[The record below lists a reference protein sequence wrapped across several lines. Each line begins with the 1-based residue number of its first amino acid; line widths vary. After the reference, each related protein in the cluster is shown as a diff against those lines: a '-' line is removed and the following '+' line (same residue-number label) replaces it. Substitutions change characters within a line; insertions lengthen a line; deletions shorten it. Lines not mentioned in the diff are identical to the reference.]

1 MIRTAMLGSSVSSGV
16 FSRRPRCGSG
26 AFRWLLLASG
36 LFLASPAA
44 GAEPDTDQCIASDVQ
59 PESIDLDQ
67 PRDQL
72 ARQSD
77 LVIPAGARIGQVR
90 IVRRPIFDVSD
101 PEQDNFLYRTLNALN
116 TPTWESALRA
126 QLVFNEG
133 DPYDPALIAESERV
147 LRQREY
153 LTAAWVGATHVCGDE
168 VEVSVLARDT
178 WTLLPTVGGSRSGGE
193 NTTNTGLSDP
203 NFLGSGK
210 SLGVSYTKDP
220 DRTETSVY
228 FDDPNVL
235 GSHWQSGFA
244 YDDRSDGRG
253 RSAYLERPFFSDS
266 ADWRFGLSGLDDV
279 REQSRFVGAEAIAD
293 YRRSQE
299 FVSVDVG
306 WRLLERNDR
315 QVRLLAG
322 YRYDALEFER
332 LPDEADLDLLPEDR
346 TLSYPWIGF
355 DYRENRF
362 REMTNLTQLQRVE
375 DVRDG
380 FVWRTELGYS
390 SPGLGATEDRV
401 VLNVDFQDALLATA
415 TNYARYGI
423 SQSGN
428 YRLDDDRFEN
438 LQGTLSL
445 EYFHGGVVRWNS
457 WYTNLSV
464 TAAHNLTVDQQ
475 LLIGGENGL
484 RGYPSDYQQGN
495 RRALW
500 TLERRFFPD
509 WHPFKLFRLGGVL
522 FTDVGRAWFDDG
534 RNNGPDDGVLKDIGF
549 GLRLASSRIE
559 VQRMLHLDFAFPL
572 DGDDSIDQVQ
582 ILLRGRSSF

>member
-1 MIRTAMLGSSVSSGV
+1 MTRAVKGPGYAFLLSGIAL
-16 FSRRPRCGSG
+16 S
-26 AFRWLLLASG
+26 
-36 LFLASPAA
+36 SPAL
-44 GAEPDTDQCIASDVQ
+44 GAEPDPERCIASEVQ

-77 LVIPAGARIGQVR
+77 LVIPQGARIGQVR
-90 IVRRPIFDVSD
+90 IVSRPIFDVSD
-101 PEQDNFLYRTLNALN
+101 PEQDNLFYRTLNTLN
-116 TPTWESALRA
+116 TPTWDSALRA

-133 DPYDPALIAESERV
+133 DPYEPEAIAESERV

-153 LTAAWVGATHVCGDE
+153 LTAAWVGVTHVCGDE
-168 VEVSVLARDT
+168 VEIGVLARDT
-178 WTLLPTVGGSRSGGE
+178 WTLLPTVGASRSGGE

-210 SLGVSYTKDP
+210 SVGISYTRDP
-220 DRTETSVY
+220 DRTETSLD

-235 GSHWQSGFA
+235 GSHWQTGFS
-244 YDDRSDGRG
+244 YDKRSDGRG
-253 RSAYLERPFFSDS
+253 RSAYLERPFYSERT
-266 ADWRFGLSGLDDV
+266 DWRFGLSGLDDV
-279 REQSRFVGAEAIAD
+279 REQSRFVGADAIAD
-293 YRRSQE
+293 YRLSQE
-299 FVSVDVG
+299 SISVDVG
-306 WRLLERNDR
+306 WRLAERDYR
-315 QVRLLAG
+315 QWRLLAG

-332 LPDEADLDLLPEDR
+332 LPDEPDLDLLPEDR

-362 REMTNLTQLQRVE
+362 REMTNLTRLQRVE
-375 DVRDG
+375 DVRYG

-390 SPGLGATEDRV
+390 ASGLGATEDRV
-401 VLNVDFQDALLATA
+401 VLNMDFQDALIATEN
-415 TNYARYGI
+415 NYARYGLG
-423 SQSGN
+423 QSGT
-428 YRLDDDRFEN
+428 YRLDENRVEN
-438 LQGTLSL
+438 LEGTFSI
-445 EYFHGGVVRWNS
+445 EYFHGGSVRWNS

-464 TAAHNLTVDQQ
+464 TAAHNQTADQQ

-500 TLERRFFPD
+500 TLERRYFPD
-509 WHPFKLFRLGGVL
+509 WHPFKLFRLGGVV

-534 RNNGPDDGVLKDIGF
+534 RNNGPDGGFLKDVGF

-572 DGDDSIDQVQ
+572 DGDNSIDRLQV
-582 ILLRGRSSF
+582 LLRGRTSF

>member
-1 MIRTAMLGSSVSSGV
+1 MIRTAMLESSVSSGV

-26 AFRWLLLASG
+26 AFRWLLLVSG
-36 LFLASPAA
+36 LFLVSPAA
-44 GAEPDTDQCIASDVQ
+44 GAEPSTDQCIASNVQ

-77 LVIPAGARIGQVR
+77 LVIPEGARIGRVR

-116 TPTWESALRA
+116 TPTWASALRA

-153 LTAAWVGATHVCGDE
+153 LTAAWVGVTRVCGDE
-168 VEVSVLARDT
+168 LEVSVLARDT

-210 SLGVSYTKDP
+210 SAGISYTKDP
-220 DRTETSVY
+220 DRSETSVY
-228 FDDPNVL
+228 YDDPNVL

-253 RSAYLERPFFSDS
+253 RSAYLERPFFSQS
-266 ADWRFGLSGLDDV
+266 ADWRFGLSGIDDV

-293 YRRSQE
+293 YRRSQK
-299 FVSVDVG
+299 FVGVDAG

-315 QVRLLAG
+315 LFRLLAG
-322 YRYDALEFER
+322 YRFDALEFER
-332 LPDEADLDLLPEDR
+332 LPDEPDLDLLPEDR

-380 FVWRTELGYS
+380 SVWRTELGYS
-390 SPGLGATEDRV
+390 SSGLGATEDRV
-401 VLNVDFQDALLATA
+401 VLNMEFQDALLATA

-428 YRLDDDRFEN
+428 YRLDDNRFEN

-445 EYFHGGVVRWNS
+445 EYFHGGSVRWNS

-484 RGYPSDYQQGN
+484 RGYPSEYQQGN

-509 WHPFKLFRLGGVL
+509 WHPYKLFRLGGVI

-582 ILLRGRSSF
+582 VLLRGRSNF

>member
-1 MIRTAMLGSSVSSGV
+1 MSRAAVKALVRVFLVSAVTHATPG
-16 FSRRPRCGSG
+16 
-26 AFRWLLLASG
+26 
-36 LFLASPAA
+36 A
-44 GAEPDTDQCIASDVQ
+44 GAEPETDACLASEVQ

-77 LVIPAGARIGQVR
+77 LVIPEGASIGQIR

-101 PEQDNFLYRTLNALN
+101 PDQDNFLYRTLNRLN
-116 TPTWESALRA
+116 TPTWKSALRA
-126 QLVFNEG
+126 QLVFSEG
-133 DPYDPALIAESERV
+133 DVYEPGLLAESERV

-153 LTAAWVGATHVCGDE
+153 LTAAWVGVTRVCGDE
-168 VEVSVLARDT
+168 VEVTVLARDT
-178 WTLLPTVGGSRSGGE
+178 WTLFPSVGGSRSGGE

-210 SLGVSYTKDP
+210 NVGISYTRDP
-220 DRTETSVY
+220 DRTEASFN

-235 GSHWQSGFA
+235 GSHWQTGFSL
-244 YDDRSDGRG
+244 DERSDGRG
-253 RSAYLERPFFSDS
+253 RSAYLERPFYSERT
-266 ADWRFGLSGLDDV
+266 DWRFGLSGVDDV
-279 REQSRFVGAEAIAD
+279 REESRFVAAEAIAD

-299 FVSVDVG
+299 FVSIDVG
-306 WRLLERNDR
+306 WRLTERNDR

-322 YRYDALEFER
+322 YRYDALEFGR
-332 LPDEADLDLLPEDR
+332 LPDEPDLDLLPEDR

-362 REMTNLTQLQRVE
+362 REMVNLTRLQRVE

-380 FVWRTELGYS
+380 FVWRTEVGYS
-390 SPGLGATEDRV
+390 SPGLGATEDRF
-401 VLNVDFQDALLATA
+401 VLNMDFEDALLATE
-415 TNYARYGI
+415 TNYARYGL
-423 SQSGN
+423 SQSGT
-428 YRLDDDRFEN
+428 YRLDGNRVEN
-438 LQGTLSL
+438 LRGTLNL
-445 EYFHGGVVRWNS
+445 EYFHGGSVRWNS
-457 WYTNLSV
+457 WYTNLSL
-464 TAAHNLTVDQQ
+464 TAARNLTVDQQ

-500 TLERRFFPD
+500 TLERRYFPD

-534 RNNGPDDGVLKDIGF
+534 RNNGPDDGILKDVGF

-559 VQRMLHLDFAFPL
+559 VQRMAHLDFAFPL
-572 DGDDSIDQVQ
+572 DGDDSIDQLQV
-582 ILLRGRSSF
+582 LLRGRSSF

>member
-1 MIRTAMLGSSVSSGV
+1 MTRTSVRVPGCALFFCAMFVSSAGV
-16 FSRRPRCGSG
+16 
-26 AFRWLLLASG
+26 
-36 LFLASPAA
+36 
-44 GAEPDTDQCIASDVQ
+44 GAEPETDHCIASEVQ

-67 PRDQL
+67 PREQL
-72 ARQSD
+72 ARQAD
-77 LVIPAGARIGQVR
+77 LVIPEGARIGQVR
-90 IVRRPIFDVSD
+90 VVSRPIFDVSD

-116 TPTWESALRA
+116 TPTWKSALRA
-126 QLVFNEG
+126 QLVFEEG
-133 DPYDPALIAESERV
+133 DIYEPEMIAESERV

-153 LTAAWVGATHVCGDE
+153 LTAAWVGVTRVCGDE

-178 WTLLPTVGGSRSGGE
+178 WTLFPTVGGSRSGGE
-193 NTTNTGLSDP
+193 NTTNTGISDP

-210 SLGVSYTKDP
+210 SVGISYTRDP
-220 DRTETSVY
+220 DRTETSVD
-228 FDDPNVL
+228 FDDPNVF
-235 GSHWQSGFA
+235 GSHWQTGFSF
-244 YDDRSDGRG
+244 DERSDGRG
-253 RSAYLERPFFSDS
+253 RSAYLERPFYSER
-266 ADWRFGLSGLDDV
+266 AEWRFGLSGIDDV
-279 REQSRFVGAEAIAD
+279 REQSRFVGAESIAD
-293 YRRSQE
+293 FRRSQE
-299 FVSVDVG
+299 FASIDVG
-306 WRLLERNDR
+306 WRLAERNDR
-315 QVRLLAG
+315 QLRLLAG

-332 LPDEADLDLLPEDR
+332 LPDEPDLDVLPEDR
-346 TLSYPWIGF
+346 TLSYPWLGF

-401 VLNVDFQDALLATA
+401 VLNMDFQDALLATP
-415 TNYARYGI
+415 TNYARYGL
-423 SQSGN
+423 SQSGT
-428 YRLDDDRFEN
+428 YRLDENRVEN

-445 EYFHGGVVRWNS
+445 EYFHGGSVRWNS

-464 TAAHNLTVDQQ
+464 TAARNLTVDQQ

-500 TLERRFFPD
+500 TLERRYFPD
-509 WHPFKLFRLGGVL
+509 WHPFKLFRLGGVV
-522 FTDVGRAWFDDG
+522 FTDIGRAWFDDG
-534 RNNGPDDGVLKDIGF
+534 RNNGPDDGFLKDVGF

-582 ILLRGRSSF
+582 VLLRGRSNF

>member
-1 MIRTAMLGSSVSSGV
+1 MPCPLTIEESTLI
-16 FSRRPRCGSG
+16 SRS
-26 AFRWLLLASG
+26 RWLILLVFGIS
-36 LFLASPAA
+36 LFGQSAW
-44 GAEPDTDQCIASDVQ
+44 AELHTDECIASDVQ

-67 PRDQL
+67 PRDLL

-77 LVIPAGARIGQVR
+77 LVIPEGARIGQIR

-116 TPTWESALRA
+116 IPTWKSALRA
-126 QLVFNEG
+126 QLVFQEG
-133 DPYDPALIAESERV
+133 DVYEPGMLAESERL

-153 LTAAWVGATHVCGDE
+153 LTAAWIGVTHVCGNE
-168 VEVSVLARDT
+168 VEVTVLARDT
-178 WTLLPTVGGSRSGGE
+178 WTLLPSVGGSRSGGE

-210 SLGVSYTKDP
+210 SVGIAYTRDP
-220 DRTETSVY
+220 DRTETSVD

-235 GSHWQSGFA
+235 GTHWQAGLS
-244 YDDRSDGRG
+244 YDKRSDGRG
-253 RSAYLERPFFSDS
+253 RSGYLERPFFSERT
-266 ADWRFGLSGLDDV
+266 DWRFGLSGEDDV
-279 REQSRFVGAEAIAD
+279 REQARFVGAEAIAD
-293 YRRSQE
+293 YRRSRE

-306 WRLLERNDR
+306 WRLAERNDR
-315 QVRLLAG
+315 QWRLLAG
-322 YRYDALEFER
+322 YRYDALDFDR
-332 LPDEADLDLLPEDR
+332 LPDEPGLDLLPKNR
-346 TLSYPWIGF
+346 TLSYPWVGF

-380 FVWRTELGYS
+380 FVWRTEIGYS

-401 VLNVDFQDALLATA
+401 VLNMEFQDALLATE
-415 TNYARYGI
+415 TNYASYGL
-423 SQSGN
+423 SQSGT
-428 YRLDDDRFEN
+428 YRLDENRVEN
-438 LQGTLSL
+438 LQGTLGL
-445 EYFHGGVVRWNS
+445 EYFHGGSVRWNS
-457 WYTNLSV
+457 WYTNV
-464 TAAHNLTVDQQ
+464 AFTAARHLTADQQ

-500 TLERRFFPD
+500 TLERRYFPD
-509 WHPFKLFRLGGVL
+509 WYPFKLIRLGGVL
-522 FTDVGRAWFDDG
+522 FTEVGRAWFDDG
-534 RNNGPDDGVLKDIGF
+534 RNNGPDAGVLKDVGF

-582 ILLRGRSSF
+582 VLLRGRTRF

>member
-1 MIRTAMLGSSVSSGV
+1 MTRAVKGPGYAFLLSGITL
-16 FSRRPRCGSG
+16 S
-26 AFRWLLLASG
+26 
-36 LFLASPAA
+36 SPAF
-44 GAEPDTDQCIASDVQ
+44 GAEPDPDRCIASAVQ

-67 PRDQL
+67 PRNQL

-77 LVIPAGARIGQVR
+77 LVIPEGARIGR
-90 IVRRPIFDVSD
+90 IGIIRRPIFDVSD
-101 PEQDNFLYRTLNALN
+101 PEQDNLLYRTLNALN

-126 QLVFNEG
+126 QLVFDEG
-133 DPYDPALIAESERV
+133 DLYEPDAIAESERV

-153 LTAAWVGATHVCGDE
+153 LTAAWVGVTRVCGDE

-210 SLGVSYTKDP
+210 SVGISYTKDP
-220 DRTETSVY
+220 DRTETSIN

-235 GSHWQSGFA
+235 GSHWQAGFSF
-244 YDDRSDGRG
+244 DKRSDGRG
-253 RSAYLERPFFSDS
+253 RSAYLERPFYSERT
-266 ADWRFGLSGLDDV
+266 DWRFGLSGVDDV

-293 YRRSQE
+293 YRLSQDSI
-299 FVSVDVG
+299 SVDVG
-306 WRLLERNDR
+306 WRLAERDDR
-315 QVRLLAG
+315 QWRLLAG

-332 LPDEADLDLLPEDR
+332 LPDEPNLDLLPEDR

-362 REMTNLTQLQRVE
+362 REMTNLTRLQRVE

-390 SPGLGATEDRV
+390 ASGFGATEDRV
-401 VLNVDFQDALLATA
+401 VLNMDFQDALMATE
-415 TNYARYGI
+415 TNYARYRLG
-423 SQSGN
+423 QSGT
-428 YRLDDDRFEN
+428 YRLDENRVEN
-438 LQGTLSL
+438 LEGTFTV
-445 EYFHGGVVRWNS
+445 EYFHGGSVRWNS

-464 TAAHNLTVDQQ
+464 TAAHNQTVDQQ

-500 TLERRFFPD
+500 TLERRYFPD
-509 WHPFKLFRLGGVL
+509 WHPFKLFRLGGVV

-534 RNNGPDDGVLKDIGF
+534 RNNGPDRGFLKDVGL

-572 DGDDSIDQVQ
+572 DGDNSIDRLQV
-582 ILLRGRSSF
+582 LLRGRTSF